1 MKQLYYITITG
12 RYLLDNDRPS
22 KRRVTF
28 SIKDTNTDLHVGG
41 HIFHRKRLLA
51 IEEISFEKLDGYY
64 A

>member
-28 SIKDTNTDLHVGG
+28 SIKDTNTDLHVGEYV
-41 HIFHRKRLLA
+41 FHRKRLLA
-51 IEEISFEKLDGYY
+51 IDEISFEKLDGYY

>member
-28 SIKDTNTDLHVGG
+28 SIKDTNTDLY
-41 HIFHRKRLLA
+41 K
-51 IEEISFEKLDGYY
+51 
-64 A
+64 

>member
-1 MKQLYYITITG
+1 MKQLFYITITG

-28 SIKDTNTDLHVGG
+28 SIKDTNTDLYIGG
-41 HIFHRKRLLA
+41 HVFHKRRPLV
-51 IEEISFEKLDGYY
+51 IEEITCEKLDGYY